1 MFYAIGRMII
11 NKTDF
16 KFIGQKNNM
25 SKTVTIGK
33 MLPFW
38 TTFNNMYKKTQDINH
53 SYPEPLS
60 LSK

>member
-1 MFYAIGRMII
+1 MFYATGRMII

-33 MLPFW
+33 NV
-38 TTFNNMYKKTQDINH
+38 TFLDNI
-53 SYPEPLS
+53 
-60 LSK
+60 